1 MWSMNVE
8 IGDKVKIPADGK
20 FHPEHGHVGKVV
32 WISEDEKTVAIQCEK
47 RHNGKTSVF
56 LVKNN
61 SKK

>member
-1 MWSMNVE
+1 M
-8 IGDKVKIPADGK
+8 KIPADGK
-20 FHPEHGHVGKVV
+20 IHPEHGHVGKVV
-32 WISEDEKTVAIQCEK
+32 WISEDGITVAIQCEK

>member
-1 MWSMNVE
+1 MGAMKIK

-20 FHPEHGHVGKVV
+20 FHLEQGHVGKVV
-32 WISEDEKTVAIQCEK
+32 WISEDGKSVAIQCE
-47 RHNGKTSVF
+47 RSHNGKTSVF

>member
-1 MWSMNVE
+1 MRAME
-8 IGDKVKIPADGK
+8 IKIGDTMKIPADGK

-32 WISEDEKTVAIQCEK
+32 WISEDGKTVAIQCEK
-47 RHNGKTSVF
+47 SHNGKTSVF